1 MQHVINNRL
10 LNRSLLFCR
19 FSMAAYQSGDPRLT
33 PGLQTGQLTLDT
45 RLPLGFAANETDTQ
59 VLVCRWNN
67 DVVVA
72 FRGTEL
78 KLQDM
83 LTDLRASLVPCTGGP
98 GQVHHGFQSALNS
111 VYPQIVRA
119 ISQITIAGTS
129 RLYVCGHSLGGAL
142 SMLFAG
148 RYVRERAFDGQ
159 RQPSLAEVFTY
170 GAPRVG
176 DADFAS
182 NYRKS
187 PAGSVTF
194 CWVANQDP
202 VTRVAPASLRYRH
215 AVPRQLCVDNAGWVR
230 HTDIDGIVVAE
241 AAEQTLLQ
249 QVMDLLQ
256 HASIAASLE
265 ASSHKLEQSYLQQ
278 LLIAVRK
285 SRGQ

>member
-1 MQHVINNRL
+1 MPHVISNRQL
-10 LNRSLLFCR
+10 DRSLLFGR
-19 FSMAAYQSGDPRLT
+19 FSMAAYQSGDPRLI
-33 PGLQTGQLTLDT
+33 PGLQTGQLTRDT
-45 RLPLGFAANETDTQ
+45 RLPLGFATNETDTQ

-78 KLQDM
+78 KLRDL
-83 LTDLRASLVPCTGGP
+83 LTDLQGSLVPCTGGS
-98 GQVHHGFQSALNS
+98 GRVHQGFQSALNS
-111 VYPQIVRA
+111 VYPQILKT
-119 ISQITIAGTS
+119 ISQIGFVGTS

-148 RYVRERAFDGQ
+148 RYVRERTLHGQ
-159 RQPSLAEVFTY
+159 DQPPLAEVFTY

-182 NYRKS
+182 AYRQS

-194 CWVANQDP
+194 CWVDNRDP
-202 VTRVAPASLRYRH
+202 VTRVAPASLHYRH
-215 AVPRQLCVDNAGWVR
+215 AVQRQLCVDNAGWVR
-230 HTDIDGIVVAE
+230 RTDIDDSMVAE
-241 AAEQTLLQ
+241 SAEQTLLQ

-256 HASIAASLE
+256 HANIALSLE
-265 ASSHKLEQSYLQQ
+265 ASRHKLEQSYLQQ